1 MRLRMRVRPV
11 RWYSRQGMIL
21 TVWSAL
27 AETMKLESA
36 VMVSW
41 LVWNSC
47 SNVCLSSKVSASHIF
62 IVLSRPALTRTRPM
76 GEYETLRT
84 PPKEG

>member
-1 MRLRMRVRPV
+1 MWRMRFRMGVRAV
-11 RWYSRQGMIL
+11 RVYSRQGVIL
-21 TVWSAL
+21 TVLSSL

-41 LVWNSC
+41 LVRNSC
-47 SNVCLSSKVSASHIF
+47 SNVCLSSKVSASQIF
-62 IVLSRPALTRTRPM
+62 IVLSKAALTRIRPL

-84 PPKEG
+84 

>member
-1 MRLRMRVRPV
+1 MRVRPV

-47 SNVCLSSKVSASHIF
+47 SNVCLSSNRSSLVVVTGTHKN
-62 IVLSRPALTRTRPM
+62 
-76 GEYETLRT
+76 T
-84 PPKEG
+84 PVGGV